1 MEQEQ
6 VEFTTK
12 LNLLDAVLEIEHTG
26 KYRIFRD
33 DAFGKKDAQHWLE
46 DNAIHSDTND
56 EVITDI
62 IYQEGAEFVLDRMLP
77 TDVVNYVADN
87 YRFRVIDKLINH
99 HNLKIFDD
107 IMLSMDEFLRE
118 IDNDCVKRKKFVEN
132 VIHAFGH
139 DAVLGPIDSR
149 MIVIHLENT
158 TDYFCIDLGN
168 ECNDYIVNTMYQ
180 YFKKE
185 NTLIKFMEI
194 MVDDICKQSQD
205 VQNG

>member
-46 DNAIHSDTND
+46 DNAVHFDIND
-56 EVITDI
+56 E
-62 IYQEGAEFVLDRMLP
+62 AETL
-77 TDVVNYVADN
+77 
-87 YRFRVIDKLINH
+87 
-99 HNLKIFDD
+99 
-107 IMLSMDEFLRE
+107 E
-118 IDNDCVKRKKFVEN
+118 
-132 VIHAFGH
+132 
-139 DAVLGPIDSR
+139 
-149 MIVIHLENT
+149 IVIHLENT

-168 ECNDYIVNTMYQ
+168 ECNDIIVNTMYQ